1 MQDLIALLVP
11 GGPGFVDTLRAAW
24 DAGDAV
30 LPLDPTAP
38 AAHTAAVIEALRP
51 TAIVEADGERRRLD
65 GDPVEPGD
73 ALVVAT
79 SGTTGAPKGAIHTHA
94 GVEAAAFAT
103 AVAAGV
109 TADARWL
116 ACLPLSHV
124 GGLSVVTRALLTGS
138 GLEVIDRADPAAI
151 DDAARRGATHVSLVP
166 TVLGRIDPTPWHTIL
181 LGGSAIPS
189 DRPTNTIATYGMTE
203 TFGGVVY
210 DGHRL
215 PSVEVRVL
223 DPVGTGP
230 STVEEVASR
239 RSAPRLAPPG
249 VVGPIELRSPTSC
262 RGYRNGVAPIDAAGW
277 YSTGDL
283 GALDAAT
290 GLLAV
295 HGRSDDLIISGGEKV
310 WPTDVEAVISTDP
323 GVAEVAV
330 VGRPDREWGQRVV
343 AVVVPSDSSA
353 PPTLDRL
360 RELVRA
366 TLPVAAAPK
375 ELELTDSLPRTGLGK
390 IRRSVVATAAGSRND
405 G

>member
-1 MQDLIALLVP
+1 MP

-38 AAHTAAVIEALRP
+38 ARHTAAVIEALRP
-51 TAIVEADGERRRLD
+51 TAIVESDGERRHLD

-79 SGTTGAPKGAIHTHA
+79 SGTTGAPKGAIHTHR

-166 TVLGRIDPTPWHTIL
+166 TVLTRIDPTPWHTIL
-181 LGGSAIPS
+181 LGGSAIPG
-189 DRPTNTIATYGMTE
+189 DRPSNTIATYGMTE

-215 PSVEVRVL
+215 PSVEVRILEPDAEGPGPDGDGPGPLHEVTTRQ
-223 DPVGTGP
+223 GT
-230 STVEEVASR
+230 
-239 RSAPRLAPPG
+239 PRLARPG
-249 VVGPIELRSPTSC
+249 VVGPIELRTPTLC
-262 RGYRNGVAPIDAAGW
+262 RAYRNGVAPVDAAGW
-277 YSTGDL
+277 YATGDL
-283 GALDAAT
+283 GALDAET
-290 GLLAV
+290 GRLVV
-295 HGRSDDLIISGGEKV
+295 HGRGDDLIISGGEKV
-310 WPTDVEAVISTDP
+310 WPTDVEAVLGTDP

-330 VGRPDREWGQRVV
+330 VGRPDAEWGQRVV
-343 AVVVPSDSSA
+343 AVVVPSDPSA

-366 TLPVAAAPK
+366 ALPVAAAPK
-375 ELELTDSLPRTGLGK
+375 ELELIDSLPRTGLGK

>member
-1 MQDLIALLVP
+1 MPDLIALLMP
-11 GGPGFVDTLRAAW
+11 GGPGFVDALRTAW

-38 AAHTAAVIEALRP
+38 ARHTAAVIDALRP
-51 TAIVEADGERRRLD
+51 TAIVESDGTRRRLD
-65 GDPVEPGD
+65 GEPVEPGD

-103 AVAAGV
+103 AVAARV

-138 GLEVIDRADPAAI
+138 GLEVIDRADPASI

-166 TVLGRIDPTPWHTIL
+166 TVLRRIDPAPWRTIL
-181 LGGSAIPS
+181 LGGSTIPS
-189 DRPTNTIATYGMTE
+189 DRPPNTIATYGMTE

-215 PSVEVRVL
+215 PSVQVRILDTDAVPSADEVV
-223 DPVGTGP
+223 
-230 STVEEVASR
+230 SR
-239 RSAPRLAPPG
+239 RGEPRLARPG
-249 VVGPIELRSPTSC
+249 VVGPIELRSPTMC
-262 RGYRNGVAPIDAAGW
+262 RGYRNGSAPIDPAGW

-283 GALDAAT
+283 GALDPQT
-290 GLLAV
+290 GLLVV

-310 WPTDVEAVISTDP
+310 WPADVESAIGSDP
-323 GVAEVAV
+323 RVAEVAV
-330 VGRPDREWGQRVV
+330 VGRPDPEWGQRVV
-343 AVVVPSDSSA
+343 AVVVARDPSD
-353 PPTLDRL
+353 PPTLASL
-360 RELVRA
+360 RERVRT

-375 ELELTDSLPRTGLGK
+375 DLELTDSLPRTGLGK
-390 IRRSVVATAAGSRND
+390 IRRSAVATAAGSRND